1 MTVAMFPGTFD
12 PVTNGHLD
20 LIQRSARMFDKLIV
34 AIFDNPGKRQ
44 LFNLDERR
52 YLLEQVT
59 KDLGNVEIDSFSQ
72 TLVIFFAQQHQAN
85 VLVRGVRTM
94 ADFEYEVQMTSMN
107 RYLDAS
113 IDTVYLTPRVENS
126 YVSSSLVKEVAAY
139 GGNVSQH
146 LPPVVFDA
154 LKAKLQT
161 QA

>member
-59 KDLGNVEIDSFSQ
+59 KDLGNVEIDSFSR
-72 TLVIFFAQQHQAN
+72 TLIVFFAQQHQVN

-154 LKAKLQT
+154 LQAKLQT